1 MNKITLILGGARSGK
16 STYALK
22 LADKYKEVAFVA
34 TCQALDKEMEDR
46 IKLHKRARPKH
57 WQSFEEPKDLDLL
70 LKKIPD
76 VFNCIVIDC
85 LTLLVSNLLLSGGNQ
100 KEIEDKIKKIL
111 LVLKDKKTQVIIV
124 ANEVGLGIVPEN
136 KLAREFRDIAG
147 RVNQLVARQADEVWF
162 IAAGL
167 PLKIKTMKK
176 GK

>member
-1 MNKITLILGGARSGK
+1 MNKLTLILGGARSGK

-46 IKLHKRARPKH
+46 INLHKRARPKH
-57 WQSFEEPKDLDLL
+57 WRSFEEPKDLDLL

-76 VFNCIVIDC
+76 VFDCILVDC
-85 LTLLVSNLLLSGGNQ
+85 LTLLVSNLLLAGSSQ
-100 KEIEDKIKKIL
+100 KKVEDKIKKIL
-111 LVLKDKKTQVIIV
+111 LVLKSKKTEVIIV
-124 ANEVGLGIVPEN
+124 SNEVGLGIVPEH

-147 RVNQLVARQADEVWF
+147 RVNQLVAKQADEVWF

-167 PLKIKTMKK
+167 PLKIKN
-176 GK
+176 